1 MGYMVMH
8 DCVVVNNESE
18 RMRKKVVAACFK
30 TLLAFAWR
38 E

>member
-1 MGYMVMH
+1 MGYIVKP

-18 RMRKKVVAACFK
+18 RMRKKVVVTCFK